1 MMTLRMAS
9 LIRNTCVIIVIK
21 AKVGESAF
29 TSVRAGNLKEFD
41 NSEGIDIEMTIIVYR
56 S

>member
-9 LIRNTCVIIVIK
+9 LVRNTCVIIVIK
-21 AKVGESAF
+21 AKVGECAF
-29 TSVRAGNLKEFD
+29 ISVRAENLKEFG
-41 NSEGIDIEMTIIVYR
+41 NFEGIDIEMTIIVYR